1 MVQKWV
7 SIALVFPFEF
17 RVVFAFIILEI
28 LTGHKKKKQ
37 YVNFLHV
44 HRKNTVKEK
53 KKSSCRSG
61 FPLLFLCIL
70 LKCSFLLLSRA
81 RNGHGRAHWLDGIG
95 DFGETIPNFLTYVYW
110 KVKLASLF
118 LLSSV
123 AHSHILL
130 FFRKIKYVRLDHLL
144 PVNLQTQHQFCRG
157 EFNPCSQKLNRT
169 SRISF
174 TSLIN
179 AFNAYCTFLNQG
191 NI

>member
-28 LTGHKKKKQ
+28 LTGHKKKIVCKFSACSQ
-37 YVNFLHV
+37 KKYSE
-44 HRKNTVKEK
+44 RK

-118 LLSSV
+118 ILSSV

-144 PVNLQTQHQFCRG
+144 PVNLQTQHQFWRG
-157 EFNPCSQKLNRT
+157 EINPCSQKLNRT